1 MRERNIKAAPNY
13 TVPALIMAG
22 VNLMWIFVVIW
33 AAFGLG
39 SALFKPEFEPAEI
52 GSRASAFVDA
62 WGELRR

>member
-39 SALFKPEFEPAEI
+39 SALVLAAALNHAI
-52 GSRASAFVDA
+52 SRLASHRGAQ
-62 WGELRR
+62 